1 MKTLDVTYNESENRG
16 FKPIIPGEYP
26 AHVTSLTEREV
37 KTKAGLATVF
47 NLTYTVSDEAKKMT
61 QTVYEM
67 DGYNIRIDD
76 NGKKVIVTNGDGKP
90 EKTDCGFISGRK
102 FRDNGFFCFT
112 EKEGSTKN
120 GRYFNLLQSLNVNLE
135 EIEVDGKT
143 VRKLALIEEEDVIGQ
158 PVTVRLQQQEYVTHE
173 TRDLP
178 EEEQEK
184 RKAWKVFTV
193 KAWDAEKHGK
203 PITLSADEIADDV
216 PF

>member
-1 MKTLDVTYNESENRG
+1 MKDLDVTFNESENSS
-16 FKPIIPGEYP
+16 FKPILPGEYP
-26 AHVTSLTEREV
+26 AHVAAFTEREV
-37 KTKAGLATVF
+37 NTKAGKATVF
-47 NLTYTVSDEAKKMT
+47 NLTYIVSDDAKKMT

-67 DGYNIRIDD
+67 DGYNIRTDD
-76 NGKKVIVTNGDGKP
+76 KGRKIPVTNGDGNPKI
-90 EKTDCGFISGRK
+90 TDCGFISGRK

-120 GRYFNLLQSLNVNLE
+120 GRYFNLLQSLGVELQ
-135 EIEVDGKT
+135 EIEVEGKIHK
-143 VRKLALIEEEDVIGQ
+143 KLALIEEEDVLGR

-178 EEEQEK
+178 ENEQDK

-193 KAWDAEKHGK
+193 KSWDSEKHGK
-203 PITLSADEIADDV
+203 AIVLSPDEIAEDV